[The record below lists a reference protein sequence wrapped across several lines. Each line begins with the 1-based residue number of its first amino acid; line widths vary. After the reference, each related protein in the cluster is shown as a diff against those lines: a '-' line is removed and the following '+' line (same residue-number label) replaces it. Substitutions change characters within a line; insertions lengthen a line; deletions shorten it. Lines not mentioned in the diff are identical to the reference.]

1 MWNFIGDHL
10 GKLLIG
16 LNYLLALGAALAI
29 VMRNV
34 NPNRTLSY
42 VLALLL
48 IPFVGLLFYVLFG
61 QEYRRTRI
69 FKRKNVL
76 NQINIKKWQQSLA
89 PYQTYTGTL
98 NRSPLKLKSKLI
110 HLMQS
115 TKQSPLTLH
124 NEVEVLINGENKF
137 FRLFDDIRNCSG
149 SVHLEYY
156 IFRDDEIGSRL
167 IELLCRKAKEG
178 VEVRINYDYV
188 ASSISAKGKQKLR
201 NAGVEFHPFLPVY
214 FPRFASRLNYRNHR
228 KIAIIDGKIGY
239 VGGINV
245 GDEYVNMRG
254 RRYWRDTH
262 LRIEGESVGVMQLQ
276 FMLNWDFV
284 KEEDIKVK
292 DEWFPESSVTT
303 EVPMQMAVSGPDS
316 EWAFIKEA
324 MFVAINSASD
334 YLYLTTP
341 YFIPND
347 EILTAL
353 LSAARSGVKVKLLI
367 PGISDSRVAKYA
379 SYSYIQTMLE
389 AGIEVHLYQ
398 KGILHAKTM
407 VIDGCFST
415 VGTSNIDYRSFDINF
430 EINALV
436 YHEGIARKLE
446 QQFIEDLKD
455 SKLIECSEWKDR
467 PVRQKVKESF
477 CRLWAPLL

>member
-16 LNYLLALGAALAI
+16 LNYLLALGAAVAI
-29 VMRNV
+29 VMRNT

-61 QEYRRTRI
+61 QEYRRTRM
-69 FKRKNVL
+69 FRRKNVL
-76 NQINIKKWQQSLA
+76 NQVNIKKWRQSLDV
-89 PYQTYTGTL
+89 YQNEVNSL
-98 NRSPLKLKSKLI
+98 EKKPLKLKSKLI
-110 HLMQS
+110 RLMQA

-124 NEVEVLINGENKF
+124 NKVEVLINGEEKF
-137 FRLFDDIRNCSG
+137 SRLFDDIKKSNS
-149 SVHLEYY
+149 SIHLEYY
-156 IFRDDEIGSRL
+156 IFRDDKIGSEL
-167 IELLCRKAKEG
+167 IKLLCDKAEEG

-188 ASSISAKGKQKLR
+188 ASSISNKAKDKLR
-201 NAGVEFHPFLPVY
+201 KAGVEFYPFLPVY
-214 FPRFASRLNYRNHR
+214 FPRFASKLNYRNHR
-228 KIAIIDGKIGY
+228 KIAVIDGRIGY

-245 GDEYVNMRG
+245 GDEYVNTEG
-254 RRYWRDTH
+254 QRYWRDTH
-262 LRIEGESVGVMQLQ
+262 LRIEGESVGVIQLQ

-284 KEEDIKVK
+284 SEEDIRIK
-292 DEWFPESSVTT
+292 DEWFPEVNERT
-303 EVPMQMAVSGPDS
+303 EIPMQMAMSGPDTQ
-316 EWAFIKEA
+316 WAYIKEA
-324 MFVAINSASD
+324 MFVAINSASE

-353 LSAARSGVKVKLLI
+353 LAASRSGVKVKLLI
-367 PGISDSRVAKYA
+367 PGISDSRVAKFA
-379 SYSYIQTMLE
+379 SYSYIERMLE
-389 AGIEVHLYQ
+389 AGIEVYLYQ

-430 EINALV
+430 EINALM
-436 YHEGIARKLE
+436 YHEGIAGDLAA
-446 QQFIEDLKD
+446 QFHEDLKD
-455 SKLIECSEWKDR
+455 STRIEPEVWKVRPMKQKL
-467 PVRQKVKESF
+467 KESF